1 MALYASDAALAVTSV
16 RPAAE
21 VVAWLGGGQPA

>member
-1 MALYASDAALAVTSV
+1 MAQFSV

-21 VVAWLGGGQPA
+21 VHTT